1 MKEDELHGPQELKND
16 KFNVDENNPEKQ
28 KCVTKMFRETMRQY
42 QMNRLKY
49 HFALI
54 DCDSVETASAIYEGC
69 DGFEFESSG
78 SFVDLRFVPDEMTF
92 DDEPTDV
99 SEEVDAASFKPKYF
113 TTAAL
118 RQSRVELT
126 WDEGDHDR
134 VQALTRKKFS
144 QDEILDMDVKAY
156 LASSSSEEDDLAEDL
171 MVKDNVVHEEGT
183 QSSVETKMCEADV
196 INKYRELLKSIQEE
210 DEKKEQNDME
220 MEITWV
226 PGLKENAK
234 EMVKKNMEAKKKVIP
249 QLKYLEK
256 QKQER
261 KQRVKEKKKMA
272 KGTQVEVGSDDDLP
286 LGVDLNDEFHAEEQ
300 QKTGMKSLKE
310 KSTKKDECDSGVT
323 LEEQAEN
330 DKQNA
335 LLSLLMMDEE
345 VDDRTH
351 FDYDSIV
358 NQQNLTKRKRKMLLK
373 KNNKLMEDDFQV
385 DVQDPRFSALY
396 SSHLFNLDPTN
407 PSFRRTKAT
416 EALAQEKAQ
425 RRCLEQQPVIPKPG
439 CSANATFE
447 RTTSEVTKKHTDSSL
462 ALLVKSVKAKA
473 QQHHAS
479 KRPKRK

>member
-373 KNNKLMEDDFQV
+373 KNNKLMEDDFQTTKWCCET
-385 DVQDPRFSALY
+385 A
-396 SSHLFNLDPTN
+396 SSPGITFVSWRCPLTRL
-407 PSFRRTKAT
+407 RTIRLMCRIHDFLHSIPHICSTWTQQIPAFG
-416 EALAQEKAQ
+416 AQ
-425 RRCLEQQPVIPKPG
+425 RPPRRLHKKKLRGAALNNNQSSQSRAAVQMPPSKEQPLK
-439 CSANATFE
+439 
-447 RTTSEVTKKHTDSSL
+447 
-462 ALLVKSVKAKA
+462 
-473 QQHHAS
+473 
-479 KRPKRK
+479 